1 MPLAGSP
8 NEEIVESDVSLPDAP
23 EEVILEPEVPLADAP
38 EAPEET
44 EEILDEEVPMADV
57 PKTGDESLIWAILA
71 LVSGMGLV
79 GLAMDEKKRRTI
91 SK

>member
-57 PKTGDESLIWAILA
+57 PKTGDSAALWYILTFVCAGSLAGLA
-71 LVSGMGLV
+71 LCGRR
-79 GLAMDEKKRRTI
+79 KKTV
-91 SK
+91 K